1 MKRDDLLF
9 FLHIRDSINRILEY
23 SSGKDTD
30 EFFKNSMV
38 QDAVVRQLEIIGEAS
53 SKVRKETREKYSN
66 VPWKQIIVMRNRIIH
81 EYFGV
86 RPGIVWDT
94 VQNDIPILKNDVQ
107 RIIEDLTPQ
116 STLDF

>member
-1 MKRDDLLF
+1 
-9 FLHIRDSINRILEY
+9 
-23 SSGKDTD
+23 
-30 EFFKNSMV
+30 
-38 QDAVVRQLEIIGEAS
+38 
-53 SKVRKETREKYSN
+53 
-66 VPWKQIIVMRNRIIH
+66 MRNRIIH